1 MHTKEEPNMSNNP
14 IRLQKIDD
22 TPRWIL
28 FLNKYSPYIMIL
40 LIIIL
45 MLLILL
51 VIAALI
57 HMGGGNLTMTES
69 NNYYYH
75 LKGVV

>member
-1 MHTKEEPNMSNNP
+1 MHTKEEYNMSNNP